1 MTLVQPMMVAVLLVG
16 GMGVAL
22 LGSIKVPLAKRLQI
36 DEARV
41 GGLVSIF
48 GFTIIPVI
56 CLAGFLTDLDRQI
69 VLVSGGILMAVSLN
83 VLARAQNYV
92 SAFVGVILI
101 SAAWALMINVGNV
114 LTPLAFPG
122 SEATAVNLGN
132 VFFGIGAFLTPLAI
146 TALIRRTSLLVS
158 LSLVGA
164 LTLIPALLA
173 LAVDFEAFRP
183 QAKISAF
190 HVARTVGL
198 LGAPWDSPLLAVSLL
213 NAPDVPRSTTL
224 LDPMLL
230 ICGLA
235 LFFYGPLEASLGAWT
250 TTYLGEQHVKETT
263 ATNFLSA
270 FWLTFMAA
278 RLITAFTLPERQEA
292 ALILALALSTVA
304 LLTAMVLCRSRQLA
318 LALVVAAGLIFGPI
332 FPTVMGVLLGHF
344 DSSLHGRAVGL
355 FFAIGGIGW
364 TTIPI
369 LIGAYARRTSLQRSF
384 RIAVAAAIGLSVVAG
399 IMFVR

>member
-1 MTLVQPMMVAVLLVG
+1 MTLLQPMMVAVLVVG

-36 DEARV
+36 DEVRV

-56 CLAGFLTDLDRQI
+56 VLAGFLTDLDRQI
-69 VLVSGGILMAVSLN
+69 VLVSGGILMAFSLN
-83 VLARAQNYV
+83 VLARALNYLT
-92 SAFVGVILI
+92 AFVGVILI
-101 SAAWALMINVGNV
+101 SAAWAMMINVANV

-122 SEATAVNLGN
+122 SEATATNLGN
-132 VFFGIGAFLTPLAI
+132 VFFGIGAFLTPLGV
-146 TALIRRTSLLVS
+146 TALIRRTSLLVC

-164 LTLIPALLA
+164 LTLIPVLLA
-173 LAVDFEAFRP
+173 LAVDFDALKP
-183 QAKISAF
+183 PVQIDTPGGS
-190 HVARTVGL
+190 
-198 LGAPWDSPLLAVSLL
+198 
-213 NAPDVPRSTTL
+213 RSTTL

-235 LFFYGPLEASLGAWT
+235 LFFYGPLEASLGAWA
-250 TTYLGEQHVKETT
+250 TTYLGEQGVKETT

-292 ALILALALSTVA
+292 TLIFVLALLTVA

-369 LIGAYARRTSLQRSF
+369 LIGAYARRTSLQRGF